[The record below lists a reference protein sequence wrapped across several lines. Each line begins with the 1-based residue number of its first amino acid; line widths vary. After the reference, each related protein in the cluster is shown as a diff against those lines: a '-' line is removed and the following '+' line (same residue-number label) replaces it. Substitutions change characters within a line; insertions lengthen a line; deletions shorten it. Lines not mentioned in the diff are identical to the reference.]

1 MEDASRMLK
10 IPKSQCPDI
19 WICLPRHKWS
29 QSWSDIEDPVVPL
42 ERNFYGH
49 PLADLLRERQF
60 EEFRRSSFGTWMGKI
75 PNWECLFCSPKT
87 GTVLIGNVDD
97 FKWVEERQQN
107 MAPMCKKLMNMLV
120 LTNQYVFLSICNWDA
135 LNVNVKW
142 TRMLL
147 INTEK
152 CSNHEFLLP
161 QLEKL
166 PGWVKLRAKTV
177 AWSYDMEGHARSAW
191 RGIVNWQSKRHGNC
205 TQFQRLAWMITTS
218 RRRSWKES
226 ENHPMYALKWSW
238 NACIR
243 LELVDLTF
251 FGPWTKLLARSPNGH
266 ELVTDV

>member
-1 MEDASRMLK
+1 MSRYMDMSSTTQVVTILV
-10 IPKSQCPDI
+10 
-19 WICLPRHKWS
+19 RHRRPS
-29 QSWSDIEDPVVPL
+29 GSSWTKFLRSSTCWPL
-42 ERNFYGH
+42 EGKTVRRISKKFFW
-49 PLADLLRERQF
+49 DLD
-60 EEFRRSSFGTWMGKI
+60 GK
-75 PNWECLFCSPKT
+75 NTELGMSFCSPKT

-97 FKWVEERQQN
+97 FKWMEERQQN

-120 LTNQYVFLSICNWDA
+120 LTNQYVSLSICNWDA

-191 RGIVNWQSKRHGNC
+191 RGIVNWQSKRHSNC

-243 LELVDLTF
+243 LELADLTF